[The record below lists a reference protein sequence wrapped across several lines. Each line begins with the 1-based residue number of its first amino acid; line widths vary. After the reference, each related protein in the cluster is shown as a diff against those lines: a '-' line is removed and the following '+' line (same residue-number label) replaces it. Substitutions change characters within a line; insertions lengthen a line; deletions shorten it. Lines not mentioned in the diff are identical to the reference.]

1 MKYMTGALA
10 IVGLAGTTAA
20 IAQTTAALSVKSD
33 IVQAG
38 GSKIG
43 AVTLTNGPAGVLL
56 RLTASGLTPGWH
68 AMHFHATGDCSDQ
81 GFQKSGAHIN
91 HEGHKMPHGLLNA
104 EGPDSGEL
112 PNIYVPADGTA
123 NAEAF
128 SGLVSLDA
136 ASARPNLLDADG
148 SALVIHAGPDDHV
161 TQPIG
166 GAGARVACA
175 VIRPAG

>member
-1 MKYMTGALA
+1 MKYGIAALT
-10 IVGLAGTTAA
+10 ILGLATATAA
-20 IAQTTAALSVKSD
+20 IAQTSAPKAVKSD

-38 GSKIG
+38 GGKIG
-43 AVTLTNGPAGVLL
+43 EVTLTNGRSGVLL

-91 HEGHKMPHGLLNA
+91 HEDHKTPHGLLNP
-104 EGPDSGEL
+104 EGPDFGEL
-112 PNIYVPADGTA
+112 PNIHVAADGTV

-128 SGLVSLDA
+128 SALVSLDA
-136 ASARPNLLDADG
+136 ASSRPNLLDADG
-148 SALVIHAGPDDHV
+148 SALVIHASPDDHV

-175 VIRPAG
+175 VIR